1 MNTHITILVVDD
13 DPQSRQL
20 TQGTLESAGYTV
32 LTAEHGGQGFNLVK
46 THRPVLIVTEIVMQE
61 HDGIEL
67 ITKIRKLPDGHP
79 RPKIIALCAGMQR
92 MVCYL
97 EAARHLGADR
107 TLVRP
112 VTAEQLIEEVKQLLY
127 PGVPG

>member
-1 MNTHITILVVDD
+1 MNAQRIILVVDD
-13 DPQSRQL
+13 DLQSRQL

-32 LTAEHGGQGFNLVK
+32 LLAEHGGQALQWVK
-46 THRPVLIVTEIVMQE
+46 THHPVLIITEIVMQE

-67 ITKIRKLPDGHP
+67 ITKLRKLPAEHP

-97 EAARHLGADR
+97 EAARHLGADK

-112 VTAEQLIEEVKQLLY
+112 VTSVQLLEEVERLLN
-127 PGVPG
+127 VK